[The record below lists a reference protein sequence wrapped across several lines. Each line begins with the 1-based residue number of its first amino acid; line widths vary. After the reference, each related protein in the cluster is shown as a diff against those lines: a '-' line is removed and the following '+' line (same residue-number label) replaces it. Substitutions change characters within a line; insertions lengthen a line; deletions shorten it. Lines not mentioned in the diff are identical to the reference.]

1 MKVNKKLRKVNGRE
15 SKITSKDAQVVMAS
29 NKSSR
34 KKTVE
39 AVFNLDQT
47 VVKKGNMEELKL
59 KKNIWAG
66 QKQYKDSKLK
76 AKYEYKTFKMDI
88 EKSDLESHK

>member
-1 MKVNKKLRKVNGRE
+1 
-15 SKITSKDAQVVMAS
+15 
-29 NKSSR
+29 
-34 KKTVE
+34 
-39 AVFNLDQT
+39 
-47 VVKKGNMEELKL
+47 MEELKL

-88 EKSDLESHK
+88 EKSDLESHKQVKAWISPYMSNEAGLLVDIRHIVFECIVAIVSVGDFLTVWACT

>member
-1 MKVNKKLRKVNGRE
+1 MKVNKKLRKVNSRE

-39 AVFNLDQT
+39 AVLNLDQT

-66 QKQYKDSKLK
+66 QK
-76 AKYEYKTFKMDI
+76 
-88 EKSDLESHK
+88 

>member
-1 MKVNKKLRKVNGRE
+1 MKVNKKLRKVNSRE

-66 QKQYKDSKLK
+66 QK
-76 AKYEYKTFKMDI
+76 
-88 EKSDLESHK
+88 